1 MKKYAW
7 ILLMCA
13 AMFSLAAGPQK
24 KAPVVGK
31 KGPYVVLFNGSRPRM
46 GNIVSEMFEKVGCRV
61 VNVNGTYLDGFCG
74 TTIKI
79 NMTDKVE
86 PVAFDGIT
94 PALNQLANKKLV
106 IFNDIPAPM
115 MEKMLTRER
124 IDALKTYVENGG
136 HVLFTMTCPER
147 VGDLL
152 PVEVGELQDV
162 EIPLFADRPAG
173 KIFEV
178 FPEKLPVLAKYRQ
191 VVPVDGAE
199 VLSTIRANG
208 MEVAPFLV
216 RKTIGKGTVTFLNA
230 EYRYANSLQVFSN
243 WAYSKAFLMA
253 VAANSGDYPANV
265 DKLIE
270 KMQAIPARQE
280 VGEVAVSVQ
289 PPALGIVEDS
299 RAPHIDGKQVTL
311 GNGIVLNV
319 ADNGKVEITYPGEKT
334 PLIRNYAIPE
344 IGFSEERSFF
354 DAKTAEA
361 TDGEA
366 VVKAADIKWQLQGIA
381 ADKNAAVITYTAKNA
396 EMRWIF
402 TAGTLHLDGRDF
414 AGFADRVE
422 VVKSPLLLNEI
433 VFHSELT
440 PEKPL
445 FARRN
450 SCYSPPRGYKEF
462 DMTGKQDGDTY
473 TWRYFGSGQPFEL
486 LVCEDGV
493 YLGNV
498 ESAEAV
504 IVRFTRKKG
513 AKSIENLRRHTLGRI
528 LAPCSTKNYWHW
540 FSRGAERGHND
551 YLAMYQFVRQDLR
564 RRANLKEFPA
574 YPICSYTHQISNE
587 EAAMVREA
595 ALKAGYR
602 YISHPGCEQP
612 ADVSYS
618 PKRFPLFNE
627 MLQKNVGSRIWTA
640 GSYVQGD
647 GGWIYNTHPEWFVRD
662 SKGKI
667 FAYGNGRY
675 PVIDVNNEEYF
686 QWYCS
691 IAKPAIDAG
700 VRWVYRDMDGA
711 AANCINYAK
720 KESPH
725 GMEMQIRI
733 YRFFHDNNCRV
744 AIEGMNPLTLDEY
757 WYRPA
762 LYTPFAGNEFCLVGS
777 VPSANFWEGLELDFF
792 RTGMY
797 ACFPITEFSGY
808 TFRFERVKDELV
820 RADRMVSL
828 VPKFNEALDNTGM
841 PFVRETP
848 FGTTWIGDKG
858 GALFFWNPAKKV
870 TVDLPA
876 GWRIKGVDGNVLT
889 DVKADSIYLLEKK

>member
-1 MKKYAW
+1 MKK
-7 ILLMCA
+7 IFFLSLLLS
-13 AMFSLAAGPQK
+13 SLLVTAGPQK

-31 KGPYVVLFNGSRPRM
+31 KGPYVVLFNGGRPRM
-46 GNIVSEMFEKVGCRV
+46 GNIVSQIFEKAGCKV
-61 VNVNGTYLDGFCG
+61 VNINGTYLDGFSG
-74 TTIKI
+74 APIRI

-86 PVAFDGIT
+86 PTPFDGIT
-94 PALNQLANKKLV
+94 PALKQLGNKKLV
-106 IFNDIPAPM
+106 IFNDIPAAM
-115 MEKMLTRER
+115 LTKMLDEKR
-124 IDALKTYVENGG
+124 IAQLKSFVEKGG
-136 HVLFTMTCPER
+136 HILFTRDCPAS

-152 PVEVGELQDV
+152 PVSVGETMEV
-162 EIPLFADRPAG
+162 EVPLFADRPAG
-173 KIFEV
+173 KIFAI
-178 FPEKLPVLAKYRQ
+178 FPEKLPVLSNFRQ
-191 VVPVDGAE
+191 LTVLPGAE
-199 VLSTIRANG
+199 VLSTIRANDT
-208 MEVAPFLV
+208 EITPFLV
-216 RKTIGKGTVTFLNA
+216 RKTIGKGTVTYLNTK
-230 EYRYANSLQVFSN
+230 YSYAHSLQDFSN
-243 WAYSKAFLMA
+243 WAYGKAFLTA
-253 VAANSGDYPANV
+253 VAADAGNYKAAPE
-265 DKLIE
+265 KLIS
-270 KMQAIPARQE
+270 KMQDIPAREE

-289 PPALGIVEDS
+289 TPALGIEENQS
-299 RAPHIDGKQVTL
+299 TPHIDGKKITF
-311 GNGIVLNV
+311 GNGIVLDV
-319 ADNGKVEITYPGEKT
+319 SADGKVAITYPCEKE

-366 VVKAADIKWQLQGIA
+366 VVKAADIKWNL
-381 ADKNAAVITYTAKNA
+381 KNVAVNKNSAVLTYVAKDA

-402 TAGTLHLDGRDF
+402 TAGTLRLDGRDF

-422 VVKSPLLLNEI
+422 MVKSPLLLNEI

-450 SCYSPPRGYKEF
+450 SCYSPPRGYVDF
-462 DMTGKQDGDTY
+462 DMTGKVDADTY
-473 TWRYFGSGQPFEL
+473 TWRYFGSGQPFEH
-486 LVCEDGV
+486 LVCEDGL

-498 ESAEAV
+498 ESAQAV

-513 AKSIENLRRHTLGRI
+513 AKSIANLRRHTLGRI
-528 LAPCSTKNYWHW
+528 YAPCATVNYWHW

-551 YLAMYQFVRQDLR
+551 YLAMYQFVRKDLR
-564 RRANLKEFPA
+564 RRAGLKEFPA
-574 YPICSYTHQISNE
+574 YPICSYTHQITKE
-587 EAAMVREA
+587 EAAQVRA
-595 ALKAGYR
+595 AAIKAGYR
-602 YISHPGCEQP
+602 YLSHPGCEEP
-612 ADVSYS
+612 ADASFS
-618 PKRFPLFNE
+618 SDRFPIFNE
-627 MLQKNVGSRIWTA
+627 MRQNNVGSRIWTA

-647 GGWIYNTHPEWFVRD
+647 GGWIYNHHPEWFVRD
-662 SKGKI
+662 SKGEI

-686 QWYCS
+686 KWFRELV
-691 IAKPAIDAG
+691 KPAIDAG

-711 AANCINYAK
+711 AANCINFAK

-725 GMEMQIRI
+725 GMEMQIKI
-733 YRFFHDNNCRV
+733 YRFFHENDCRV
-744 AIEGMNPLTLDEY
+744 AIEGMNPLVLDEY
-757 WYRPA
+757 WYRPH
-762 LYTPFAGNEFCLVGS
+762 LYTPFAGKEFCLVGS
-777 VPSANFWEGLELDFF
+777 VPSANFYEGLELDFF

-797 ACFPITEFSGY
+797 GCFPLTELSGY
-808 TFRFERVKDELV
+808 TFQFDRIKDEVV
-820 RADRMVSL
+820 RANRMVSL

-876 GWRIKGVDGNVLT
+876 GWKIKGAEGNVLT